1 MIKTFRGSIQDTGA
15 FNQQTINLHTNNG
28 LTGYKIKKLQL
39 MPVNPYA
46 QNYEALLQIY
56 TRART
61 SSSAT
66 FNFNDPLLL
75 AAGMYSS
82 NADAK
87 AYPEDQNVVFD
98 NSIINQD
105 IHINYR
111 DFQTNDGMNYY
122 LELEVVTLKL
132 DEAAVATL
140 KDMRGRE

>member
-1 MIKTFRGSIQDTGA
+1 MIKTFRGVIKDAGS
-15 FNQQTINLHTNNG
+15 FNQQTIKLSTNNG
-28 LTGYKIKKLQL
+28 LTGYRIKKIQL

-56 TRART
+56 SKVQT

-98 NSIINQD
+98 NVIINQD

-122 LELEVVTLKL
+122 LELEQIKL
-132 DEAAVATL
+132 SENEATVATL
-140 KDMRGRE
+140 KDMRASE